1 MRPAVRHAPLAGLV
15 VLLSLLLV
23 SCGRTS
29 STGDRSP
36 TPPVGPAAT
45 LSAQPA
51 PPPTPPTS
59 GPARIVQA
67 RNVAGRTW
75 DVTIHSPAVG
85 AAVPVRLLLP
95 VRFDREPRRNWPVLY
110 LLHGCCD
117 SYLSWTRSTDID
129 QLTSGSDVLVVM
141 PDAGPAGFYSNWLDG
156 PQWETFHLIEL
167 PTLLAKHY
175 RAGTPQAIA
184 GVSMGGLGALGYAAR
199 HPGTF
204 TVAGSFSGIVDTR
217 LSDEESQAY
226 RGLVQSQSEDPDRL
240 WGDPTTHQEV
250 WRAHNPIDLAP
261 QLEGTR
267 LFVSAGNGQPG
278 PSTRPAPA
286 PTRPRPPSA
295 PRTPPSCNRSKSS
308 TSTPR
313 STCTATAPTPGCTGN
328 ANSTAPGR
336 SSAAGSAS
344 SRLRPA
350 TTEQPPAPVGRHR
363 PARHDTLH
371 HRRCR
376 CGWVTARGT
385 PRRRARPRRDRR

>member
-1 MRPAVRHAPLAGLV
+1 VLTEVTVRPAVRHAPLAGLV

-250 WRAHNPIDLAP
+250 WQAHNPIDLAP

-278 PSTRPAPA
+278 PLD
-286 PTRPRPPSA
+286 PPGTSA
-295 PRTPPSCNRSKSS
+295 DETE
-308 TSTPR
+308 
-313 STCTATAPTPGCTGN
+313 TAIGAEN
-328 ANSTAPGR
+328 AAFVQQIKVLHLDAQVDLYGDGTHTWVYWQRELHRAWPL
-336 SSAAGSAS
+336 
-344 SRLRPA
+344 LR
-350 TTEQPPAPVGRHR
+350 
-363 PARHDTLH
+363 
-371 HRRCR
+371 
-376 CGWVTARGT
+376 RGLGQ
-385 PRRRARPRRDRR
+385 